1 MRTTTSSCLTALAG
15 AVVATLALAGCSGAA
30 DATGTDTGTGT
41 AADPEIAALVPD
53 DTAAGGA
60 TAGGAATGG
69 VPVPPA

>member
-1 MRTTTSSCLTALAG
+1 
-15 AVVATLALAGCSGAA
+15 
-30 DATGTDTGTGT
+30 
-41 AADPEIAALVPD
+41 VPD